1 MNSFFYSTKH
11 AKTSYYHI
19 PSTLN
24 LEDVQ
29 QIFHNH
35 STLAHIFWPQLAN
48 DPENLLFE
56 NQTGPSTTEIQI
68 RPASGSGPGPSGT
81 KCKASITSHHAAREI
96 VVAEEMPLGLRMTL
110 VYRVS
115 DEPPQG
121 ISAEEGD
128 GLLALAD
135 SQPST
140 SLSGTGSRIGLYL
153 QVERSVMAPRPLS
166 MLVKTTDGPI
176 VKTKNLLFVLDE
188 LGNGKDLDAALDAL
202 NELRDSDDEGDE
214 VLEKYKAD

>member
-1 MNSFFYSTKH
+1 M
-11 AKTSYYHI
+11 I
-19 PSTLN
+19 
-24 LEDVQ
+24 
-29 QIFHNH
+29 
-35 STLAHIFWPQLAN
+35 
-48 DPENLLFE
+48 
-56 NQTGPSTTEIQI
+56 
-68 RPASGSGPGPSGT
+68 
-81 KCKASITSHHAAREI
+81 SHHEARE
-96 VVAEEMPLGLRMTL
+96 VVVEEEMPLGLRMTL

-140 SLSGTGSRIGLYL
+140 SLSPSGSRIGLYL
-153 QVERSVMAPRPLS
+153 EVERSVMAPRPLS
-166 MLVKTTDGPI
+166 MLVKTTEGPV

-188 LGNGKDLDAALDAL
+188 LGNGRDLDAVLCAL
-202 NELRDSDDEGDE
+202 NDGLGESDDEGDG